1 MSHVTTSQCTCFQG
15 LASFWELL
23 FCWPFSA
30 DVLVIFGFIQMAL
43 ISPTDEQFD
52 ILLHKLKE
60 RLDEGHGETIYE
72 VGVGG
77 ERNKKDEE
85 IIVSLLLVQ

>member
-1 MSHVTTSQCTCFQG
+1 
-15 LASFWELL
+15 
-23 FCWPFSA
+23 
-30 DVLVIFGFIQMAL
+30 MAL

-72 VGVGG
+72 VGIGG
-77 ERNKKDEE
+77 ERNKKCSE
-85 IIVSLLLVQ
+85 IIGSLYI

>member
-1 MSHVTTSQCTCFQG
+1 MLQYMI
-15 LASFWELL
+15 
-23 FCWPFSA
+23 
-30 DVLVIFGFIQMAL
+30 VIFGFIQMAL

-85 IIVSLLLVQ
+85 IIVGLLLVQ

>member
-1 MSHVTTSQCTCFQG
+1 MSPPPNARFSQG
-15 LASFWELL
+15 LALELL
-23 FCWPFSA
+23 SCWPFSA
-30 DVLVIFGFIQMAL
+30 DVVVIFGFIQIAL

-77 ERNKKDEE
+77 ERKKKKDED

>member
-1 MSHVTTSQCTCFQG
+1 
-15 LASFWELL
+15 
-23 FCWPFSA
+23 
-30 DVLVIFGFIQMAL
+30 MAL

-77 ERNKKDEE
+77 ERNKKG
-85 IIVSLLLVQ
+85 

>member
-1 MSHVTTSQCTCFQG
+1 
-15 LASFWELL
+15 
-23 FCWPFSA
+23 
-30 DVLVIFGFIQMAL
+30 MAL

-77 ERNKKDEE
+77 ERNRKDEE

>member
-1 MSHVTTSQCTCFQG
+1 MVDISACFFVFVQ
-15 LASFWELL
+15 
-23 FCWPFSA
+23 
-30 DVLVIFGFIQMAL
+30 VAL

-52 ILLHKLKE
+52 LLLRKLKE

-77 ERNKKDEE
+77 EGILR
-85 IIVSLLLVQ
+85 LLGINE